1 MAKKKEIK
9 VDLIYTR
16 DNLKQFNITGNNAF
30 RWAILVLLVIYC
42 LLQIVFL
49 VGKTVNLSLIAC
61 SLVLIG
67 LGYIYDVFLFNLTY
81 KRTRLN
87 NNDEDLKLTL
97 KLTDD
102 KILSQR
108 AGDKKEYGYDY
119 SVVRKL
125 IETKD
130 MMIILLQ
137 YKLGFPIMK
146 NNTSD
151 KEIEE
156 VKKKV
161 LEKNPNVKIR
171 KYHPYK
177 TWLLLIFLIINIIFL
192 GISFVLR

>member
-9 VDLIYTR
+9 VDLVYNK

-30 RWAILVLLVIYC
+30 RWAILVLVIVYS
-42 LLQIVFL
+42 LFQIVYL
-49 VGKTVNLSLIAC
+49 LGKEISLSLIAC
-61 SLVLIG
+61 SFVLIG
-67 LGYIYDVFLFNLTY
+67 LAYFYDIFLFNLTY

-87 NNDEDLKLTL
+87 NNDEDLELTL
-97 KLTDD
+97 RLTDD
-102 KILSQR
+102 KIISQR
-108 AGDKKEYGYDY
+108 KGDKKEYGYDY

-146 NNTSD
+146 NNTSSEELE
-151 KEIEE
+151 EI
-156 VKKKV
+156 KKKI
-161 LEKNPNVKIR
+161 LEKNPKVKTR

-177 TWLLLIFLIINIIFL
+177 TWILLIFLIINIIFL
-192 GISFVLR
+192 GLSFIFK